1 MPIQQILLGTG
12 GGGGSSI
19 EVQDLR
25 TELQKVGDAIKN
37 GRQAYSGNI
46 SNPYNIIYDGSETYI
61 SDGSGDMFDDGNAT
75 FILTEN
81 SPTSWTNRNVSD
93 HLVNCAPLQYTRT
106 TVTDASV
113 NSTTSGSF
121 ALQNYKFVSGGYG
134 TTADPTGNSNSNTA
148 GYLVM
153 AATAG
158 NYNSSSNMRIG
169 FGHKGDLGADGG
181 GVTPIRQL
189 YNNDTIDGFKVYAWD
204 VSTYNASDPTV
215 CNLYLFLGHEKWG
228 TIFGTPVTYAATNTD
243 YNSRGVWMNG
253 TQNNVLVITALLP
266 GNLSVNSS
274 GAAQR
279 SVTEMNHSIATIIG
293 HIKTE
298 FGY

>member
-1 MPIQQILLGTG
+1 MTIQQMLLGS
-12 GGGGSSI
+12 GGSLI
-19 EVQDLR
+19 EVEDLR
-25 TELQKVGDAIKN
+25 TELQKVGNAIRG
-37 GRQAYSGNI
+37 GRQSYSGNI
-46 SNPYNIIYDGSETYI
+46 SNPYNIVYDGNETYI
-61 SDGSGDMFDDGNAT
+61 NDGTGDMYDGGNGT

-81 SPTSWTNRNVSD
+81 SPTSWSNESYNVQ
-93 HLVNCAPLQYTRT
+93 LGNCAVLQYTRT
-106 TVTDASV
+106 TVTDASI

-134 TTADPTGNSNSNTA
+134 TTVDPTLNSNSNTA

-169 FGHKGDLGADGG
+169 FGHKGNLGADNSG
-181 GVTPIRQL
+181 TTTIRQL
-189 YNNDTIDGFKVYAWD
+189 YSNDTIDGFTVYAWD

-228 TIFGTPVTYAATNTD
+228 TTFGTPVTYAESSTD
-243 YNSRGVWMNG
+243 KGNRGVWMNG

-274 GAAQR
+274 GAALR

-293 HIKTE
+293 DIKTQ

>member
-1 MPIQQILLGTG
+1 MPIQQMLLGT
-12 GGGGSSI
+12 GGGSSI
-19 EVQDLR
+19 EVEDLR

-46 SNPYNIIYDGSETYI
+46 SNPYNIVYDGDARYI
-61 SDGSGDMFDDGNAT
+61 SDGSGDMYDSGNAT
-75 FILTEN
+75 YIVTEN
-81 SPTSWTNRNVSD
+81 SPTSWSGENVND
-93 HLVNCAPLQYTRT
+93 HLENCAPLQYTRT
-106 TVTDASV
+106 TVTDASI

-121 ALQNYKFVSGGYG
+121 ALQNYKFVTGGYG
-134 TTADPTGNSNSNTA
+134 TTANPTGNSNSNTA

-169 FGHKGDLGADGG
+169 FGHRGNLGADGSG
-181 GVTPIRQL
+181 TTTIRQL
-189 YNNDTIDGFKVYAWD
+189 YSNDTIDGFTVYAWD

-228 TIFGTPVTYAATNTD
+228 TIFGTPVTYAETYTD
-243 YNSRGVWMNG
+243 KGNRGVWMNG

-266 GNLSVNSS
+266 GNLSVDSA

-293 HIKTE
+293 HIKSE